1 MTRKYHCHERHGAIV
16 TLNDMTEPLLY
27 CDLIGDLPALAAQ
40 RWGKRHAFT
49 FEDMS
54 WSYQDA
60 EHEVEQLARTL
71 QALGVKKGDRV
82 ALWLT
87 NSAMLECLLF
97 AVIRIGAVAV
107 PLNTRYRTQ
116 DLAYTLK
123 NSGSVLLISAGKS
136 GPVNFDAILLEAL
149 GQMSVDAQGL
159 LSSDAVPS
167 LRQIVMMGDSA
178 IPGAMS
184 WEHFIGLAVLG
195 SLSLLDQSKTSN
207 RSNTSST
214 SNQRS
219 HEDSRGQQFAA
230 VKPKPTDTALIVY
243 TSGTTGNPKGV
254 LLSHNGMRLCFDRAE
269 AMQLQASDIQLTYL
283 PLFHVYAISYS
294 MIMSFMCG
302 GAQVIMNGFQV
313 DQALELI
320 AKHRVTVVHGFDAHF
335 NDFMLAL
342 AKKPSDISSLRFGT
356 LTVGADSTIE
366 LAQAAQSKVCPTLSG
381 YGVTELWGGVTL
393 TPQDANLEQRC
404 AASGYPLPGVELR
417 VINPDTQQPVATGE
431 VGEIQVRSYSRMI
444 GYHSQ
449 PEATEQV
456 FDSQGWYKSGDAG
469 ILRADGHVRF
479 VVRLKDMLK
488 VGGENVSPAEI
499 EGLIATLPGVEYVA
513 VVGRPDARLSEV
525 PVAFI
530 VSAATGPK
538 QSQQVIAHCKGKI
551 ASFKIPVECCFVE
564 ALPMTPT
571 GKIQKEVLRTRLR
584 AMLSNQNE
592 G

>member
-1 MTRKYHCHERHGAIV
+1 MT
-16 TLNDMTEPLLY
+16 TPLVY

-40 RWGKRHAFT
+40 RWGASHAFA
-49 FEDMS
+49 FEDKS
-54 WSYQDA
+54 WSYL
-60 EHEVEQLARTL
+60 EVEQEVAELAHAL

-97 AVIRIGAVAV
+97 AVIKIGAVAV

-116 DLAYTLK
+116 DLAFTLK

-149 GQMSVDAQGL
+149 GQISVDAQDL

-167 LRQIVMMGDSA
+167 LKRIVMMGDSE
-178 IPGAMS
+178 IPGALR
-184 WEHFIGLAVLG
+184 WESFRELG
-195 SLSLLDQSKTSN
+195 EAYQDDSAARKDQREQSRQESQIQRT
-207 RSNTSST
+207 RSAMAS
-214 SNQRS
+214 
-219 HEDSRGQQFAA
+219 
-230 VKPKPTDTALIVY
+230 KPTDTALIVY

-254 LLSHNGMRLCFDRAE
+254 LLCHNGMRLCFDRAE

-302 GAQVIMNGFQV
+302 GAQVIMSGFQV

-320 AKHRVTVVHGFDAHF
+320 VKHRVTVVHGFDAHF

-393 TPQDANLEQRC
+393 T
-404 AASGYPLPGVELR
+404 
-417 VINPDTQQPVATGE
+417 
-431 VGEIQVRSYSRMI
+431 
-444 GYHSQ
+444 
-449 PEATEQV
+449 
-456 FDSQGWYKSGDAG
+456 
-469 ILRADGHVRF
+469 
-479 VVRLKDMLK
+479 
-488 VGGENVSPAEI
+488 
-499 EGLIATLPGVEYVA
+499 
-513 VVGRPDARLSEV
+513 
-525 PVAFI
+525 
-530 VSAATGPK
+530 
-538 QSQQVIAHCKGKI
+538 
-551 ASFKIPVECCFVE
+551 
-564 ALPMTPT
+564 
-571 GKIQKEVLRTRLR
+571 
-584 AMLSNQNE
+584 
-592 G
+592 

>member
-1 MTRKYHCHERHGAIV
+1 MTAQLV
-16 TLNDMTEPLLY
+16 Y

-40 RWGKRHAFT
+40 RWGARHALT
-49 FEDMS
+49 FEDKS
-54 WSYQDA
+54 WSYQDV
-60 EHEVEQLARTL
+60 ETEVEQLAHAL

-116 DLAYTLK
+116 DLAFTLK

-149 GQMSVDAQGL
+149 GQVAVDAQGQVR
-159 LSSDAVPS
+159 SEAVPS
-167 LRQIVMMGDSA
+167 LKRVVMMGDSA
-178 IPGAMS
+178 IQGALG
-184 WEHFIGLAVLG
+184 WESFRDLG
-195 SLSLLDQSKTSN
+195 DLPRNDSQARNDQ
-207 RSNTSST
+207 RY
-214 SNQRS
+214 QS
-219 HEDSRGQQFAA
+219 HQESHILNSCSAMA
-230 VKPKPTDTALIVY
+230 PKPTDTALIVY

-269 AMQLQASDIQLTYL
+269 AMQLQASDVQLTYL

-302 GAQVIMNGFQV
+302 GAQVIMSGFQV
-313 DQALELI
+313 DQALDLI

-393 TPQDANLEQRC
+393 TPQDATLEQRC

-417 VINPDTQQPVATGE
+417 VINPDTQQSVATGE

-444 GYHSQ
+444 GYHNQ

-456 FDSQGWYKSGDAG
+456 FDKDGWYKSGDAG

-538 QSQQVIAHCKGKI
+538 QSQQVIAQCKGKI
-551 ASFKIPVECCFVE
+551 ASFKIPVECYFVE

-584 AMLSNQNE
+584 AMLSNQKE

>member
-1 MTRKYHCHERHGAIV
+1 MT
-16 TLNDMTEPLLY
+16 TPLVY
-27 CDLIGDLPALAAQ
+27 CDLIGDLPALAAR
-40 RWGKRHAFT
+40 RWGARHAFT
-49 FEDMS
+49 FEDKS
-54 WSYQDA
+54 WSYQDV
-60 EHEVEQLARTL
+60 ETEVEQLAHAL

-116 DLAYTLK
+116 DLAFTLK

-149 GQMSVDAQGL
+149 GQVAVDAQGQVR
-159 LSSDAVPS
+159 SEAVPS
-167 LRQIVMMGDSA
+167 LKRVVMMGDSA
-178 IPGAMS
+178 IQGAIG
-184 WEHFIGLAVLG
+184 WEHF
-195 SLSLLDQSKTSN
+195 
-207 RSNTSST
+207 R
-214 SNQRS
+214 
-219 HEDSRGQQFAA
+219 ERGAHPEFIPSDAA
-230 VKPKPTDTALIVY
+230 PQPTDTALIVY

-294 MIMSFMCG
+294 MIMSFICG
-302 GAQVIMNGFQV
+302 GAQVIMSGFQV
-313 DQALELI
+313 DQALDLI

-342 AKKPSDISSLRFGT
+342 VKRPSDISSLRFGT

-366 LAQAAQSKVCPTLSG
+366 LAQAAQTKVCPTLSG

-393 TPQDANLEQRC
+393 TPQNANLEQRC

-417 VINPDTQQPVATGE
+417 VINPDTQQPVAMGE

-444 GYHSQ
+444 GYHNQ

-456 FDSQGWYKSGDAG
+456 FDSEGWYKSGDAG

-513 VVGRPDARLSEV
+513 VVGKQDARLSEV

-530 VSAATGPK
+530 VSATSGPK
-538 QSQQVIAHCKGKI
+538 QAQQVIAHCKGKI
-551 ASFKIPVECCFVE
+551 ASFKIPVECYFVE

-584 AMLSNQNE
+584 AMLSNQKE

>member
-1 MTRKYHCHERHGAIV
+1 MTAQLV
-16 TLNDMTEPLLY
+16 Y

-40 RWGKRHAFT
+40 RWGARHALT
-49 FEDMS
+49 FEDKS
-54 WSYQDA
+54 WSYQDV
-60 EHEVEQLARTL
+60 ETEVEQLAHAL

-116 DLAYTLK
+116 DLAFTLK

-149 GQMSVDAQGL
+149 GQVAVDAQGQVR
-159 LSSDAVPS
+159 SEAVPS
-167 LRQIVMMGDSA
+167 LKRVVMMGDSA
-178 IPGAMS
+178 IPGALG
-184 WEHFIGLAVLG
+184 WESFRDLG
-195 SLSLLDQSKTSN
+195 DLPRNDSQARNDQ
-207 RSNTSST
+207 RY
-214 SNQRS
+214 QS
-219 HEDSRGQQFAA
+219 HQESHILNSCSAMA
-230 VKPKPTDTALIVY
+230 PKPTDTALIVY

-269 AMQLQASDIQLTYL
+269 AMQLQASDVQLTYL

-302 GAQVIMNGFQV
+302 GAQVIMSGFQV
-313 DQALELI
+313 DQALDLI

-366 LAQAAQSKVCPTLSG
+366 LAQAAQTKVCPTLSG

-417 VINPDTQQPVATGE
+417 VINPDTQQSVATGE

-444 GYHSQ
+444 GYHNQ

-456 FDSQGWYKSGDAG
+456 FNKDGWYKSGDAG

-551 ASFKIPVECCFVE
+551 ASFKIPVECYFVE

-584 AMLSNQNE
+584 AMLSNQKE

>member
-1 MTRKYHCHERHGAIV
+1 MTAQLV
-16 TLNDMTEPLLY
+16 Y

-40 RWGKRHAFT
+40 RWGARHALT
-49 FEDMS
+49 FEDKS
-54 WSYQDA
+54 WSYQDV
-60 EHEVEQLARTL
+60 ETEVEQLAHAL

-116 DLAYTLK
+116 DLAFTLK

-149 GQMSVDAQGL
+149 GQVAVDPQGQVR
-159 LSSDAVPS
+159 SEAVPS
-167 LRQIVMMGDSA
+167 LKRVVMMCDSA
-178 IPGAMS
+178 VPGALG
-184 WEHFIGLAVLG
+184 WESFRDLG
-195 SLSLLDQSKTSN
+195 DRPRHDSQAWNDQ
-207 RSNTSST
+207 RHP
-214 SNQRS
+214 S
-219 HEDSRGQQFAA
+219 HQESHILNSHAA
-230 VKPKPTDTALIVY
+230 MAPEQTDTALIVY

-302 GAQVIMNGFQV
+302 GAQVIMSGFQV

-366 LAQAAQSKVCPTLSG
+366 LAQAAQGKVCPTLSG

-444 GYHSQ
+444 GYHNQ

-456 FDSQGWYKSGDAG
+456 FDKDGWYKSGDAG

-551 ASFKIPVECCFVE
+551 ASFKIPVECYFVE

-584 AMLSNQNE
+584 AMLSNQKE

>member
-1 MTRKYHCHERHGAIV
+1 V
-16 TLNDMTEPLLY
+16 Y

-40 RWGKRHAFT
+40 RWGARHAFT
-49 FEDMS
+49 FEDKS
-54 WSYQDA
+54 WSYQDV
-60 EHEVEQLARTL
+60 ETEVEQLAHAL

-116 DLAYTLK
+116 DLAFTLK

-149 GQMSVDAQGL
+149 GQVAVDAQGQVR
-159 LSSDAVPS
+159 SEAVPS
-167 LRQIVMMGDSA
+167 LKRVVMMGDSA
-178 IPGAMS
+178 IPGALG
-184 WEHFIGLAVLG
+184 WESFRDLG
-195 SLSLLDQSKTSN
+195 DRPRHDSQAWNDQ
-207 RSNTSST
+207 RHP
-214 SNQRS
+214 S
-219 HEDSRGQQFAA
+219 HQESHILNSHAA
-230 VKPKPTDTALIVY
+230 MAPEPTDTALIVY

-302 GAQVIMNGFQV
+302 GAQVIMSGFQV
-313 DQALELI
+313 DQALDLI

-444 GYHSQ
+444 GYHNQ

-456 FDSQGWYKSGDAG
+456 FNKDGWYKSGDAG

-551 ASFKIPVECCFVE
+551 ASFKIPVECYFVE

-584 AMLSNQNE
+584 AMLSNQKE

>member
-1 MTRKYHCHERHGAIV
+1 MTTQLV
-16 TLNDMTEPLLY
+16 Y

-40 RWGKRHAFT
+40 RWGARHALT
-49 FEDMS
+49 FEDKS
-54 WSYQDA
+54 WSYQDV
-60 EHEVEQLARTL
+60 ETEVEQLAHAL

-116 DLAYTLK
+116 DLAFTLK
-123 NSGSVLLISAGKS
+123 NSGSVVLISAGKS

-149 GQMSVDAQGL
+149 GQVAVDAQGQVR
-159 LSSDAVPS
+159 SEAVPS
-167 LRQIVMMGDSA
+167 LKRVVMMGDSA
-178 IPGAMS
+178 IPGALG
-184 WEHFIGLAVLG
+184 WESFRDLG
-195 SLSLLDQSKTSN
+195 DLPRNDSQAWNDQ
-207 RSNTSST
+207 RH
-214 SNQRS
+214 QS
-219 HEDSRGQQFAA
+219 HQESHILNSHAA
-230 VKPKPTDTALIVY
+230 MAPEPTDTALIVY

-254 LLSHNGMRLCFDRAE
+254 LLSHNGMRLCFDRAV

-302 GAQVIMNGFQV
+302 GAQVIMSGFQV

-366 LAQAAQSKVCPTLSG
+366 LAKAAQTKVCPTLSG

-417 VINPDTQQPVATGE
+417 VINPDTQQSVATGE

-444 GYHSQ
+444 GYHNQ

-456 FDSQGWYKSGDAG
+456 FDKDGWYKSGDAG

-538 QSQQVIAHCKGKI
+538 QAQQVFAHCKGKI
-551 ASFKIPVECCFVE
+551 ASFKIPVECYFVE

-584 AMLSNQNE
+584 AMLSNHKE

>member
-1 MTRKYHCHERHGAIV
+1 MT
-16 TLNDMTEPLLY
+16 TPLAY
-27 CDLIGDLPALAAQ
+27 CALIGDLPALAAQ
-40 RWGKRHAFT
+40 RWGERHAFT
-49 FEDMS
+49 FENKR
-54 WSYQDA
+54 WTYQ
-60 EHEVEQLARTL
+60 EVEQEVDQLAHAL
-71 QALGVKKGDRV
+71 QVLGVEQGDRV

-87 NSAMLECLLF
+87 NSASLECLLF
-97 AVIRIGAVAV
+97 AVIKIGAIAV

-123 NSGSVLLISAGKS
+123 NSGSVLLISAGQS
-136 GPVNFDAILLEAL
+136 GPINFDAILLEAL
-149 GQMSVDAQGL
+149 GQLSVNAQGL
-159 LSSDAVPS
+159 ISSEAVPS
-167 LRQIVMMGDSA
+167 LKRVVMMGDSA
-178 IPGAMS
+178 IPGAMG
-184 WEHFIGLAVLG
+184 WESFRDQK
-195 SLSLLDQSKTSN
+195 DQSRQEFRT
-207 RSNTSST
+207 
-214 SNQRS
+214 QRAFS
-219 HEDSRGQQFAA
+219 EISPQPG
-230 VKPKPTDTALIVY
+230 DTALIVY

-302 GAQVIMNGFQV
+302 GAQVIMSGFQV

-342 AKKPSDISSLRFGT
+342 AKTPSDISSLRFGT

-366 LAQAAQSKVCPTLSG
+366 LARAAQSRVCPTLSG

-417 VINPDTQQPVATGE
+417 VINPETQQPVVADE

-444 GYHSQ
+444 GYHNQ

-456 FDSQGWYKSGDAG
+456 FDKEGWYKSGDAG
-469 ILRADGHVRF
+469 VLRADGHVRF

-499 EGLIATLPGVEYVA
+499 EGLIAILPGVEYVA
-513 VVGRPDARLSEV
+513 VVGKQDARLSEV

-530 VSAATGPK
+530 VSAASGPK
-538 QSQQVIAHCKGKI
+538 QAQQVINHCKGKI
-551 ASFKIPVECCFVE
+551 ASFKIPVECYFVE

-571 GKIQKEVLRTRLR
+571 GKIQKELLRARLR
-584 AMLSNQNE
+584 AMLTNPNK

>member
-1 MTRKYHCHERHGAIV
+1 MT
-16 TLNDMTEPLLY
+16 TPLVY

-40 RWGKRHAFT
+40 RWGARHAFT
-49 FEDMS
+49 FEDKS
-54 WSYQDA
+54 WSYQ
-60 EHEVEQLARTL
+60 EVEQEVDQLARAL
-71 QALGVKKGDRV
+71 QVLGVKPGDRV

-87 NSAMLECLLF
+87 NSASLECLLF
-97 AVIRIGAVAV
+97 AVIKIGAVAV

-149 GQMSVDAQGL
+149 GQISIDAQGL
-159 LSSDAVPS
+159 LRSEAVPS
-167 LRQIVMMGDSA
+167 LKRVVMMGDSE
-178 IPGAMS
+178 IPGALQ
-184 WEHFIGLAVLG
+184 WESFRDLG
-195 SLSLLDQSKTSN
+195 EQHDNDVQAQRDQSRQEPRAKQV
-207 RSNTSST
+207 RP
-214 SNQRS
+214 
-219 HEDSRGQQFAA
+219 AIA
-230 VKPKPTDTALIVY
+230 PKPTDTALIVY

-269 AMQLQASDIQLTYL
+269 AMQLLASDIQLTYL

-302 GAQVIMNGFQV
+302 GAQVIMSGFQV

-404 AASGYPLPGVELR
+404 AASGSPLPGVELR

-444 GYHSQ
+444 GYHNQ

-456 FDSQGWYKSGDAG
+456 FDKDGWYKSGDAG

-513 VVGRPDARLSEV
+513 VVGQPDARLSEV

-530 VSAATGPK
+530 VSAASGPK
-538 QSQQVIAHCKGKI
+538 QAQQVIAHCKGKI
-551 ASFKIPVECCFVE
+551 ASFKIPVECYFVD

-571 GKIQKEVLRTRLR
+571 GKIQKELLRTRLR

>member
-1 MTRKYHCHERHGAIV
+1 MTTQLV
-16 TLNDMTEPLLY
+16 Y

-40 RWGKRHAFT
+40 RWGARHALT
-49 FEDMS
+49 FEDKS
-54 WSYQDA
+54 WSYQDV
-60 EHEVEQLARTL
+60 ETEVEQLAHAL

-82 ALWLT
+82 AIWLT

-116 DLAYTLK
+116 DLAFTLK

-149 GQMSVDAQGL
+149 GQVAVDAQGQVC
-159 LSSDAVPS
+159 SEAVPS
-167 LRQIVMMGDSA
+167 LKRVVMMGDSA
-178 IPGAMS
+178 IPGALG
-184 WEHFIGLAVLG
+184 WESFRDLGDLSRDGSQAQIDQRHQSHQESHILNSLAAIAP
-195 SLSLLDQSKTSN
+195 
-207 RSNTSST
+207 
-214 SNQRS
+214 
-219 HEDSRGQQFAA
+219 E
-230 VKPKPTDTALIVY
+230 PTDTALIVY

-302 GAQVIMNGFQV
+302 GAQIIMSGFQV

-393 TPQDANLEQRC
+393 TPQDATLEQRC

-417 VINPDTQQPVATGE
+417 VINPNTQQAAATGE

-444 GYHSQ
+444 GYHNQ

-456 FDSQGWYKSGDAG
+456 FDSEGWYKSGDAG

-513 VVGRPDARLSEV
+513 VVGQPDARLSEV

-538 QSQQVIAHCKGKI
+538 QAQQVIAHCKGKI
-551 ASFKIPVECCFVE
+551 ASFKIPVECYFVD

-584 AMLSNQNE
+584 AMLSNQKE

>member
-1 MTRKYHCHERHGAIV
+1 MTA
-16 TLNDMTEPLLY
+16 PLID

-40 RWGKRHAFT
+40 RWGERHAFT
-49 FEDMS
+49 FEGKR
-54 WSYQDA
+54 WSYLGVGQ
-60 EHEVEQLARTL
+60 EVDQLARAL
-71 QALGVKKGDRV
+71 QVLGVKPGDRV

-87 NSAMLECLLF
+87 NSASLECLLF
-97 AVIRIGAVAV
+97 AVIKIGAVAV

-123 NSGSVLLISAGKS
+123 NSGSVLLIAAGQS

-149 GQMSVDAQGL
+149 DQISVDAQGL
-159 LSSDAVPS
+159 LRSEAVPS
-167 LRQIVMMGDSA
+167 LKRVVMMGDSA
-178 IPGAMS
+178 IAGAIR
-184 WEHFIGLAVLG
+184 WESFRDLG
-195 SLSLLDQSKTSN
+195 EQHDNDAQAQRDQREQSPQESQAKQV
-207 RSNTSST
+207 RS
-214 SNQRS
+214 
-219 HEDSRGQQFAA
+219 AIA
-230 VKPKPTDTALIVY
+230 PKPTDAALIVY
-243 TSGTTGNPKGV
+243 TSGTTGSPKGV

-269 AMQLQASDIQLTYL
+269 AMQLQATDIQLTYL

-302 GAQVIMNGFQV
+302 GAQVIMSGFQV

-320 AKHRVTVVHGFDAHF
+320 AKNRVTVVHGFDAHF

-404 AASGYPLPGVELR
+404 AASGYPLSGVELR

-444 GYHSQ
+444 GYHNQ

-456 FDSQGWYKSGDAG
+456 FDSEGWYKSGDAG

-513 VVGRPDARLSEV
+513 VVGTPDARLSEV

-530 VSAATGPK
+530 VSAASGPK
-538 QSQQVIAHCKGKI
+538 QAQQVIAHCKGKI
-551 ASFKIPVECCFVE
+551 ASFKIPVECYFVD

-571 GKIQKEVLRTRLR
+571 GKIQKELLRTRLR

>member
-1 MTRKYHCHERHGAIV
+1 MTAQLV
-16 TLNDMTEPLLY
+16 Y

-40 RWGKRHAFT
+40 RWGGRHAFT
-49 FEDMS
+49 FEDKS
-54 WSYQDA
+54 WSYL
-60 EHEVEQLARTL
+60 EVEQEVAQLARAL
-71 QALGVKKGDRV
+71 QVLGVKPGDRV

-87 NSAMLECLLF
+87 NSASLECLLF
-97 AVIRIGAVAV
+97 AVIKIGAVAV

-149 GQMSVDAQGL
+149 GQTSVDAQGW
-159 LSSDAVPS
+159 LSSEAVPS
-167 LRQIVMMGDSA
+167 LKRVVMMGDSE
-178 IPGAMS
+178 IPGALR
-184 WEHFIGLAVLG
+184 WESFRELG
-195 SLSLLDQSKTSN
+195 TQSQSN
-207 RSNTSST
+207 FRDTRYQST
-214 SNQRS
+214 
-219 HEDSRGQQFAA
+219 DA
-230 VKPKPTDTALIVY
+230 ALIVY

-302 GAQVIMNGFQV
+302 GAQVIMSGFQV

-356 LTVGADSTIE
+356 LTVGADSTIQ

-393 TPQDANLEQRC
+393 TPQAANLEQRC

-444 GYHSQ
+444 GYHNQ

-456 FDSQGWYKSGDAG
+456 FDSEGWYKSGDAG

-513 VVGRPDARLSEV
+513 VVGRPDVRLSEV

-530 VSAATGPK
+530 VSATTGPK
-538 QSQQVIAHCKGKI
+538 QAQQVIAHCKGKI
-551 ASFKIPVECCFVE
+551 ASFKIPVECYFVE

-584 AMLSNQNE
+584 AMLSNQKE

>member
-1 MTRKYHCHERHGAIV
+1 MATQLV
-16 TLNDMTEPLLY
+16 Y

-40 RWGKRHAFT
+40 RWGASHAFT
-49 FEDMS
+49 FEDKS
-54 WSYQDA
+54 WSYQDV
-60 EHEVEQLARTL
+60 ETEVERLAHALR
-71 QALGVKKGDRV
+71 ALGVKKGDRV

-116 DLAYTLK
+116 DLAFTLK
-123 NSGSVLLISAGKS
+123 NSGGVLLISAGKS

-149 GQMSVDAQGL
+149 GEVAVDAQGQMR
-159 LSSDAVPS
+159 SEAVPS
-167 LRQIVMMGDSA
+167 LKRVVMMGDSV
-178 IPGAMS
+178 IPGALG
-184 WEHFIGLAVLG
+184 WESFRDLG
-195 SLSLLDQSKTSN
+195 ELPRDDSQGWNDQ
-207 RSNTSST
+207 RY
-214 SNQRS
+214 QRHQES
-219 HEDSRGQQFAA
+219 HILNSHAA
-230 VKPKPTDTALIVY
+230 MTPQPTDTALIVY

-302 GAQVIMNGFQV
+302 GAQVIMSGFQV

-320 AKHRVTVVHGFDAHF
+320 AKHRITVVHGFDAHF

-366 LAQAAQSKVCPTLSG
+366 LAQAAQSKVCQTLSG

-404 AASGYPLPGVELR
+404 AASGFPLPGVELR

-444 GYHSQ
+444 GYHNQ

-456 FDSQGWYKSGDAG
+456 FDKDGWYKSGDAG

-513 VVGRPDARLSEV
+513 VVGKPDARLSEV

-530 VSAATGPK
+530 VSAASGPK
-538 QSQQVIAHCKGKI
+538 QEQQVIAHCKGKI
-551 ASFKIPVECCFVE
+551 ASFKIPVECYFVE

>member
-1 MTRKYHCHERHGAIV
+1 MT
-16 TLNDMTEPLLY
+16 TPLIY

-40 RWGKRHAFT
+40 RWGERHAFT
-49 FEDMS
+49 FEDKS
-54 WSYQDA
+54 WSYQDV
-60 EHEVEQLARTL
+60 ETEVERLAHALR
-71 QALGVKKGDRV
+71 ALGVKKGDRV

-116 DLAYTLK
+116 DLAFTLK

-149 GQMSVDAQGL
+149 DEVAVDAQGQMH
-159 LSSDAVPS
+159 SEAVPS
-167 LRQIVMMGDSA
+167 LKRVVIMGDSA
-178 IPGAMS
+178 IPGALG
-184 WEHFIGLAVLG
+184 WESFRDLG
-195 SLSLLDQSKTSN
+195 ELPRDDSQAWNDQSY
-207 RSNTSST
+207 
-214 SNQRS
+214 QRHQES
-219 HEDSRGQQFAA
+219 HILNSHAA
-230 VKPKPTDTALIVY
+230 MTPQPTDTALIVY

-302 GAQVIMNGFQV
+302 GAQVIMSGFQV

-342 AKKPSDISSLRFGT
+342 AKQPSDISSLRFGT

-444 GYHSQ
+444 GYHNQ

-456 FDSQGWYKSGDAG
+456 FDQDGWYKSGDAG

-499 EGLIATLPGVEYVA
+499 EGLIATLSGVEYVA
-513 VVGRPDARLSEV
+513 VVGKSDARLSEV

-530 VSAATGPK
+530 VSAASGPK
-538 QSQQVIAHCKGKI
+538 QAQQVIAHCKGKI
-551 ASFKIPVECCFVE
+551 ASFKIPVECYFVD

-571 GKIQKEVLRTRLR
+571 GKIQKEVLRMRLR

>member
-1 MTRKYHCHERHGAIV
+1 MTAQLV
-16 TLNDMTEPLLY
+16 Y

-40 RWGKRHAFT
+40 RWGARHAFT
-49 FEDMS
+49 FEDKS
-54 WSYQDA
+54 WSYQDV
-60 EHEVEQLARTL
+60 ETEVEQLAHAL

-116 DLAYTLK
+116 DLAFTLK

-149 GQMSVDAQGL
+149 GQVAVDAHGQVR
-159 LSSDAVPS
+159 SEAVPS
-167 LRQIVMMGDSA
+167 LKRVVMMGDSA
-178 IPGAMS
+178 IQGAIG
-184 WEHFIGLAVLG
+184 WEHFRA
-195 SLSLLDQSKTSN
+195 
-207 RSNTSST
+207 
-214 SNQRS
+214 
-219 HEDSRGQQFAA
+219 RGAHPEFIPSDAA
-230 VKPKPTDTALIVY
+230 PQPTDTALIVY

-302 GAQVIMNGFQV
+302 GAQVIMSGFQV
-313 DQALELI
+313 DQALDLI

-417 VINPDTQQPVATGE
+417 VINPDTQQPVAAGE

-456 FDSQGWYKSGDAG
+456 FDKDGWYRSGDAG

-513 VVGRPDARLSEV
+513 VVGKPDARLSEV

-538 QSQQVIAHCKGKI
+538 QAQQVIAHCKGKI
-551 ASFKIPVECCFVE
+551 ASFKIPVECYFVE

>member
-1 MTRKYHCHERHGAIV
+1 MTAQLV
-16 TLNDMTEPLLY
+16 Y

-40 RWGKRHAFT
+40 RWGARHAFT
-49 FEDMS
+49 FEDKS
-54 WSYQDA
+54 WSYQDV
-60 EHEVEQLARTL
+60 ETEVEQLAHAL

-116 DLAYTLK
+116 DLAFTLK

-149 GQMSVDAQGL
+149 GQVAVDAQGQVR
-159 LSSDAVPS
+159 SEAVPS
-167 LRQIVMMGDSA
+167 LKRVVIMGDSA
-178 IPGAMS
+178 IPGALG
-184 WEHFIGLAVLG
+184 WESFRDLG
-195 SLSLLDQSKTSN
+195 DRPRHDSQAWNDQ
-207 RSNTSST
+207 RHP
-214 SNQRS
+214 S
-219 HEDSRGQQFAA
+219 HQESHILNSHAA
-230 VKPKPTDTALIVY
+230 MAPEPTDTALIVY

-302 GAQVIMNGFQV
+302 GAQVIMSGFQV
-313 DQALELI
+313 DQALDLI

-444 GYHSQ
+444 GYHNQ

-456 FDSQGWYKSGDAG
+456 FNKDGWYKSGDAG

-551 ASFKIPVECCFVE
+551 ASFKIPVECYFVE

-584 AMLSNQNE
+584 AMLSNQKE

>member
-1 MTRKYHCHERHGAIV
+1 LNNMTAQLV
-16 TLNDMTEPLLY
+16 Y

-40 RWGKRHAFT
+40 RWGARHAFT
-49 FEDMS
+49 FEDKS
-54 WSYQDA
+54 WSYQDV
-60 EHEVEQLARTL
+60 ETEVEQLAHAL

-116 DLAYTLK
+116 DLAFTLK

-149 GQMSVDAQGL
+149 GQVAVDAQGQVR
-159 LSSDAVPS
+159 SEAVPS
-167 LRQIVMMGDSA
+167 LKRVVMMGDSA
-178 IPGAMS
+178 IPGALG
-184 WEHFIGLAVLG
+184 WESFRDLG
-195 SLSLLDQSKTSN
+195 DRPRHDSQAWNDQ
-207 RSNTSST
+207 RHP
-214 SNQRS
+214 S
-219 HEDSRGQQFAA
+219 HQESHILNSHAA
-230 VKPKPTDTALIVY
+230 MAPEPTDTALIVY

-302 GAQVIMNGFQV
+302 GAQVIMSGFQV
-313 DQALELI
+313 DQALDLI

-444 GYHSQ
+444 GYHNQ

-456 FDSQGWYKSGDAG
+456 FDKDGWYKSGDAG

-551 ASFKIPVECCFVE
+551 ASFKIPVECYFVE

-584 AMLSNQNE
+584 AMLSNQKE

>member
-1 MTRKYHCHERHGAIV
+1 MKT
-16 TLNDMTEPLLY
+16 PLVY

-40 RWGKRHAFT
+40 RWGTRHAFT
-49 FEDMS
+49 FEDKS
-54 WSYQDA
+54 WSYQ
-60 EHEVEQLARTL
+60 EVEQEVSQLARAL
-71 QALGVKKGDRV
+71 QRLGVTPGDRV

-87 NSAMLECLLF
+87 NSAALECLLF
-97 AVIRIGAVAV
+97 AVIKIGAVAV

-149 GQMSVDAQGL
+149 GQMSTDAQGL

-167 LRQIVMMGDSA
+167 LKRVVMMGDSA
-178 IPGAMS
+178 IPGALR
-184 WEHFIGLAVLG
+184 WESFRELGGQSLANFRESREQG
-195 SLSLLDQSKTSN
+195 DRNDQN
-207 RSNTSST
+207 G
-214 SNQRS
+214 QR
-219 HEDSRGQQFAA
+219 DSRGVIDQHNQNDSSTQQMHSAMA
-230 VKPKPTDTALIVY
+230 PKPTDTALIVY

-302 GAQVIMNGFQV
+302 GAQVIMSGFQV
-313 DQALELI
+313 DLALELI

-342 AKKPSDISSLRFGT
+342 AKKPADISSLRFGT

-366 LAQAAQSKVCPTLSG
+366 LAQAAQTKVCPTLSG

-417 VINPDTQQPVATGE
+417 VINPDTQQSVATGE

-444 GYHSQ
+444 GYHNQ

-456 FDSQGWYKSGDAG
+456 FDSEGWYKSGDAG

-513 VVGRPDARLSEV
+513 VVGQPDARLSEV

-538 QSQQVIAHCKGKI
+538 QAQQVIAHCKGKI
-551 ASFKIPVECCFVE
+551 ASFKIPVECYFVE

-584 AMLSNQNE
+584 AMLSNQKE

>member
-1 MTRKYHCHERHGAIV
+1 MTAQLV
-16 TLNDMTEPLLY
+16 Y

-40 RWGKRHAFT
+40 RWGARHAFT
-49 FEDMS
+49 FEDKS
-54 WSYQDA
+54 WSYQDV
-60 EHEVEQLARTL
+60 ETEVEQLAHAL

-116 DLAYTLK
+116 DLAFTLK

-149 GQMSVDAQGL
+149 GQVAVDAQGQVR
-159 LSSDAVPS
+159 SEAVPS
-167 LRQIVMMGDSA
+167 LKRVVMMGDSA
-178 IPGAMS
+178 IPGALG
-184 WEHFIGLAVLG
+184 WESFRDLG
-195 SLSLLDQSKTSN
+195 DRPRHDSQAWNDQ
-207 RSNTSST
+207 RHP
-214 SNQRS
+214 S
-219 HEDSRGQQFAA
+219 HQESHILNSHAA
-230 VKPKPTDTALIVY
+230 MAPEPTDTALIVY

-302 GAQVIMNGFQV
+302 GAQVIMSGFQV
-313 DQALELI
+313 DQALDLI

-444 GYHSQ
+444 GYHNQ

-456 FDSQGWYKSGDAG
+456 FNKDGWYKSGDAG

-551 ASFKIPVECCFVE
+551 ASFKIPVECYFVE

-584 AMLSNQNE
+584 AMLSNQKE

>member
-1 MTRKYHCHERHGAIV
+1 MKT
-16 TLNDMTEPLLY
+16 PLVY

-40 RWGKRHAFT
+40 RWGTRLAFT
-49 FEDMS
+49 FEDKS
-54 WSYQDA
+54 WSYQ
-60 EHEVEQLARTL
+60 EVEQEVSQLARAL
-71 QALGVKKGDRV
+71 QRLGVKPGDRV

-87 NSAMLECLLF
+87 NSAALECLLF
-97 AVIRIGAVAV
+97 AVIKIGAVAV

-149 GQMSVDAQGL
+149 GQMSTDAQGL

-167 LRQIVMMGDSA
+167 LKRVVMMGDSA
-178 IPGAMS
+178 ISGALR
-184 WEHFIGLAVLG
+184 WESFRELGGQSLANFRESREQG
-195 SLSLLDQSKTSN
+195 DRNDQN
-207 RSNTSST
+207 G
-214 SNQRS
+214 QR
-219 HEDSRGQQFAA
+219 DSRGVIDQHNQNDSSTQQMHSAMA
-230 VKPKPTDTALIVY
+230 PKPTDTALIVY

-302 GAQVIMNGFQV
+302 GAQVIMSGFQV
-313 DQALELI
+313 DLALELI

-342 AKKPSDISSLRFGT
+342 AKKPADISSLRFGT

-366 LAQAAQSKVCPTLSG
+366 LAQAAQTKVCPTLSG

-417 VINPDTQQPVATGE
+417 VINPDTQQSVATGE

-444 GYHSQ
+444 GYHNQ

-456 FDSQGWYKSGDAG
+456 FDSEGWYKSGDAG

-513 VVGRPDARLSEV
+513 VVGQPDARLSEV

-538 QSQQVIAHCKGKI
+538 QAQQVIAHCKGKI
-551 ASFKIPVECCFVE
+551 ASFKIPVECYFVE

-584 AMLSNQNE
+584 AMLSNQNK

>member
-1 MTRKYHCHERHGAIV
+1 MNT
-16 TLNDMTEPLLY
+16 PLVC
-27 CDLIGDLPALAAQ
+27 CDLIGDLPALAAK
-40 RWGKRHAFT
+40 RWGERHAFT
-49 FEDMS
+49 FEDKS
-54 WSYQDA
+54 WNYQQV
-60 EHEVEQLARTL
+60 EQEVTQLARAL
-71 QALGVKKGDRV
+71 QVLGVKKGDRV

-116 DLAYTLK
+116 DLAFTLK
-123 NSGSVLLISAGKS
+123 NSGSVLLISASQS

-149 GQMSVDAQGL
+149 GSVAVDAQGQVH
-159 LSSDAVPS
+159 SEAVPS
-167 LRQIVMMGDSA
+167 LKRVVMMGDSA
-178 IPGAMS
+178 IPGALS
-184 WEHFIGLAVLG
+184 WEHFNTNSA
-195 SLSLLDQSKTSN
+195 
-207 RSNTSST
+207 SNTSDD
-214 SNQRS
+214 QS
-219 HEDSRGQQFAA
+219 HEELRAQQLAA
-230 VKPKPTDTALIVY
+230 VQLQSTDAALIVY

-254 LLSHNGMRLCFDRAE
+254 LLSHNGIRLCFDRAH

-302 GAQVIMNGFQV
+302 GAQVIMSGFQV
-313 DQALELI
+313 DYALELI
-320 AKHRVTVVHGFDAHF
+320 VKHRVTVVHGFDAHF

-366 LAQAAQSKVCPTLSG
+366 LARAAQSKVCPTLSG

-417 VINPDTQQPVATGE
+417 VMNPETQQPVVAGE

-444 GYHSQ
+444 GYHNQ

-456 FDSQGWYKSGDAG
+456 FDSDGWYKSGDAG

-513 VVGRPDARLSEV
+513 VVGKPDARLSEV

-530 VSAATGPK
+530 VSAALGPK
-538 QSQQVIAHCKGKI
+538 QAQRVIAHCKGKI
-551 ASFKIPVECCFVE
+551 ASFKIPVECYFVD

-584 AMLSNQNE
+584 AMLENQNK

>member
-1 MTRKYHCHERHGAIV
+1 MTAQLV
-16 TLNDMTEPLLY
+16 Y

-40 RWGKRHAFT
+40 RWGARHALT
-49 FEDMS
+49 FEDKS
-54 WSYQDA
+54 LSYQDV
-60 EHEVEQLARTL
+60 ETEVEQLAHAL

-116 DLAYTLK
+116 DLAFTLK

-149 GQMSVDAQGL
+149 GQVAVDAQGQVR
-159 LSSDAVPS
+159 SEAVPS
-167 LRQIVMMGDSA
+167 LKRVVMMGDSA
-178 IPGAMS
+178 IPGALG
-184 WEHFIGLAVLG
+184 WESFRDLG
-195 SLSLLDQSKTSN
+195 DRPRHDSQARHDQ
-207 RSNTSST
+207 RH
-214 SNQRS
+214 QS
-219 HEDSRGQQFAA
+219 HQESHILKSHAA
-230 VKPKPTDTALIVY
+230 IAPEPTDTALIVY

-302 GAQVIMNGFQV
+302 GAQIIMSGFQV

-417 VINPDTQQPVATGE
+417 VINPDTQQSVATGE

-444 GYHSQ
+444 GYHNQ

-456 FDSQGWYKSGDAG
+456 FDKDGWYKSGDAG

-551 ASFKIPVECCFVE
+551 ASFKIPVECYFVE

-584 AMLSNQNE
+584 AMLSNQKE

>member
-1 MTRKYHCHERHGAIV
+1 MMTA
-16 TLNDMTEPLLY
+16 PLIY

-40 RWGKRHAFT
+40 RWGERHAFT
-49 FEDMS
+49 FEGNS
-54 WSYQDA
+54 WSYL
-60 EHEVEQLARTL
+60 EVAQEVAQLAHAL

-97 AVIRIGAVAV
+97 AVIKIGAVAV

-116 DLAYTLK
+116 DLAFTLK

-149 GQMSVDAQGL
+149 GQISADAQGL
-159 LSSDAVPS
+159 LTSDAVPS
-167 LRQIVMMGDSA
+167 LKRIVMMGDSE
-178 IPGAMS
+178 IPGALVWDS
-184 WEHFIGLAVLG
+184 FRNLGKQSQPSALDACGRNESNDQNERIGSIDSKDLTDQRHSNDATQHLRSAVTP
-195 SLSLLDQSKTSN
+195 Q
-207 RSNTSST
+207 
-214 SNQRS
+214 
-219 HEDSRGQQFAA
+219 
-230 VKPKPTDTALIVY
+230 PTDTALIVY
-243 TSGTTGNPKGV
+243 TSGTTGHPKGV
-254 LLSHNGMRLCFDRAE
+254 LLSHNGMRLCFDRAK

-302 GAQVIMNGFQV
+302 GAQVIMSGFQV

-366 LAQAAQSKVCPTLSG
+366 LAQAAQRKVCPTLSG

-444 GYHSQ
+444 GYHNQ

-456 FDSQGWYKSGDAG
+456 FDQEGWYKSGDAG

-499 EGLIATLPGVEYVA
+499 EGLIATLAGVEYVA
-513 VVGRPDARLSEV
+513 VVGKQDPRLSEV

-530 VSAATGPK
+530 VSAPSGPK
-538 QSQQVIAHCKGKI
+538 LAEQIISHCKGKI
-551 ASFKIPVECCFVE
+551 ASFKIPVECYFVE

-571 GKIQKEVLRTRLR
+571 GKIQKELLRARLR
-584 AMLSNQNE
+584 AMSTNQNK

>member
-1 MTRKYHCHERHGAIV
+1 MKT
-16 TLNDMTEPLLY
+16 PLVY

-40 RWGKRHAFT
+40 RWGTRHAFT
-49 FEDMS
+49 FEDKS
-54 WSYQDA
+54 WNYQDVDK
-60 EHEVEQLARTL
+60 EVAQLSRAL
-71 QALGVKKGDRV
+71 QALGVNKGDRV

-97 AVIRIGAVAV
+97 AVIKIGAVAV

-123 NSGSVLLISAGKS
+123 NSGSMLLISAGKS
-136 GPVNFDAILLEAL
+136 GPVNFDAILLDAL
-149 GQMSVDAQGL
+149 GQMSTDAQGW

-167 LRQIVMMGDSA
+167 LKRVVMMGDSA
-178 IPGAMS
+178 IPGALC
-184 WEHFIGLAVLG
+184 WESFRDLG
-195 SLSLLDQSKTSN
+195 DLSRDGSQARNDQRYQS
-207 RSNTSST
+207 R
-214 SNQRS
+214 QES
-219 HEDSRGQQFAA
+219 HILNSCSARAPE
-230 VKPKPTDTALIVY
+230 PTDTALIVY

-269 AMQLQASDIQLTYL
+269 AMQLQADDIQLTYL

-302 GAQVIMNGFQV
+302 GAQIIMSGFQV
-313 DQALELI
+313 DQALDLI

-417 VINPDTQQPVATGE
+417 VINPESQQPVAPGE

-444 GYHSQ
+444 GYHNQ
-449 PEATEQV
+449 PEATAQV
-456 FDSQGWYKSGDAG
+456 FDKDGWYKSGDAG
-469 ILRADGHVRF
+469 ILRADGHIRF

-499 EGLIATLPGVEYVA
+499 EGLIATLSGVEYVA
-513 VVGRPDARLSEV
+513 VVGKQDARLSEV

-530 VSAATGPK
+530 VSAESGPK
-538 QSQQVIAHCKGKI
+538 QAQQVIAHCKGKI
-551 ASFKIPVECCFVE
+551 ASFKIPVECYFVD

-571 GKIQKEVLRTRLR
+571 GKIQKELLRMRLR
-584 AMLSNQNE
+584 AMLSNPNE
-592 G
+592 

>member
-1 MTRKYHCHERHGAIV
+1 MTA
-16 TLNDMTEPLLY
+16 PLIY

-40 RWGKRHAFT
+40 RWGARHALT
-49 FEDMS
+49 FEDKS
-54 WSYQDA
+54 RSYL
-60 EHEVEQLARTL
+60 EVEQEVDQLARAL
-71 QALGVKKGDRV
+71 QVLGVKPGDRV

-87 NSAMLECLLF
+87 NSASLECLLF
-97 AVIRIGAVAV
+97 AVIKIGAVAV

-149 GQMSVDAQGL
+149 GQISIDAQGL
-159 LSSDAVPS
+159 LRSEAVPS
-167 LRQIVMMGDSA
+167 LKRVVMMGDSE
-178 IPGAMS
+178 IPGALQ
-184 WEHFIGLAVLG
+184 WESFRDLG
-195 SLSLLDQSKTSN
+195 EQHDNDAQAQREQSH
-207 RSNTSST
+207 
-214 SNQRS
+214 Q
-219 HEDSRGQQFAA
+219 ESRAKQVRPAIA
-230 VKPKPTDTALIVY
+230 PKPTDTALIVY

-269 AMQLQASDIQLTYL
+269 AMQLQADDIQLTYL

-302 GAQVIMNGFQV
+302 GAQVIMSGFQAEY
-313 DQALELI
+313 ALELI

-417 VINPDTQQPVATGE
+417 VINPETQQPVVSGE

-444 GYHSQ
+444 GYHNQ

-456 FDSQGWYKSGDAG
+456 FDKDGWYKSGDAG

-513 VVGRPDARLSEV
+513 VVGQPDARLSEV

-530 VSAATGPK
+530 VSATSGPK
-538 QSQQVIAHCKGKI
+538 QTQQVITHCKGKI
-551 ASFKIPVECCFVE
+551 ASFKIPVECYFVD

-571 GKIQKEVLRTRLR
+571 GKIQKELLRTRLR
-584 AMLSNQNE
+584 AMLTNPNK

>member
-1 MTRKYHCHERHGAIV
+1 MKT
-16 TLNDMTEPLLY
+16 PLVH

-40 RWGKRHAFT
+40 RWGTRHAFT
-49 FEDMS
+49 FEDKS
-54 WSYQDA
+54 WNYQDVDR
-60 EHEVEQLARTL
+60 EVAQLSRAL
-71 QALGVKKGDRV
+71 QALGVKKGDCV

-97 AVIRIGAVAV
+97 AVIKIGAVAV

-116 DLAYTLK
+116 DLAFTLK

-136 GPVNFDAILLEAL
+136 RPVNFDAILLEAL
-149 GQMSVDAQGL
+149 GHLSTDAQGL
-159 LSSDAVPS
+159 LNSDAVPS
-167 LRQIVMMGDSA
+167 LKRVVMMGDSE
-178 IPGAMS
+178 IPGALC
-184 WEHFIGLAVLG
+184 WEHFTKLG
-195 SLSLLDQSKTSN
+195 VSPN
-207 RSNTSST
+207 NTSST
-214 SNQRS
+214 SNQQS
-219 HEDSRGQQFAA
+219 HEDSGAQQFAA
-230 VKPKPTDTALIVY
+230 VTCQPTDTALIVY

-269 AMQLQASDIQLTYL
+269 AMQLQGSDIQLTYL

-302 GAQVIMNGFQV
+302 GAQIIMSGFQV
-313 DQALELI
+313 DHALELI

-393 TPQDANLEQRC
+393 TPQDATLEQRC

-417 VINPDTQQPVATGE
+417 VINPDTQRLAAIGE

-444 GYHSQ
+444 GYHNE

-456 FDSQGWYKSGDAG
+456 FDSDGWYKSGDAG
-469 ILRADGHVRF
+469 VLRADGHVRF

-499 EGLIATLPGVEYVA
+499 EGLIAILPGVEYVA
-513 VVGRPDARLSEV
+513 IVGKQDARLSEV

-530 VSAATGPK
+530 VSAASGPK
-538 QSQQVIAHCKGKI
+538 QAQQVIAHCKGKI
-551 ASFKIPVECCFVE
+551 ASFKIPVECYFVD

-571 GKIQKEVLRTRLR
+571 GKIQKEVLRARLR

>member
-1 MTRKYHCHERHGAIV
+1 MKT
-16 TLNDMTEPLLY
+16 PLVY

-40 RWGKRHAFT
+40 RWGTRHAFT
-49 FEDMS
+49 FEDKS
-54 WSYQDA
+54 WSYQ
-60 EHEVEQLARTL
+60 EVEQEVSQLARAL
-71 QALGVKKGDRV
+71 QRLGVKPGDRV

-87 NSAMLECLLF
+87 NSAALECLLF
-97 AVIRIGAVAV
+97 AVIKIGAVAV

-149 GQMSVDAQGL
+149 GKMSTDAQGL

-167 LRQIVMMGDSA
+167 LKRVVMMGDSE
-178 IPGAMS
+178 ISGALR
-184 WEHFIGLAVLG
+184 WESFRELGGQSLANFRESREQG
-195 SLSLLDQSKTSN
+195 DRNDQN
-207 RSNTSST
+207 G
-214 SNQRS
+214 QR
-219 HEDSRGQQFAA
+219 DSRGVMDQHNQNDSSTQQMHSAMA
-230 VKPKPTDTALIVY
+230 PKPTDTGLIVY

-269 AMQLQASDIQLTYL
+269 AMQLQASDVQLTYL

-302 GAQVIMNGFQV
+302 GAQVIMSGFQV
-313 DQALELI
+313 DLALELI

-417 VINPDTQQPVATGE
+417 VINPNTQQPAATGE

-444 GYHSQ
+444 GYHNQ

-456 FDSQGWYKSGDAG
+456 FDSEGWYKSGDAG

-513 VVGRPDARLSEV
+513 VVGQPDARLSEV

-538 QSQQVIAHCKGKI
+538 QAQQVIAHCKGKI
-551 ASFKIPVECCFVE
+551 ASFKIPVECYFVE

-584 AMLSNQNE
+584 AMLGNQNK

>member
-1 MTRKYHCHERHGAIV
+1 MTAQLV
-16 TLNDMTEPLLY
+16 Y

-40 RWGKRHAFT
+40 RWGARHALT
-49 FEDMS
+49 FEDKS
-54 WSYQDA
+54 WSYQDV
-60 EHEVEQLARTL
+60 ETEVEQLAHAL

-82 ALWLT
+82 AIWLT

-116 DLAYTLK
+116 DLAFTLK

-149 GQMSVDAQGL
+149 GQVAVDAQGQVR
-159 LSSDAVPS
+159 SDAVPS
-167 LRQIVMMGDSA
+167 LKRVVMMGDSA
-178 IPGAMS
+178 IQGALG
-184 WEHFIGLAVLG
+184 WESFRDLG
-195 SLSLLDQSKTSN
+195 DLPRHDLQARNDQ
-207 RSNTSST
+207 RY
-214 SNQRS
+214 QS
-219 HEDSRGQQFAA
+219 HQESHILNSCSAMA
-230 VKPKPTDTALIVY
+230 PKPTDTALIVY

-269 AMQLQASDIQLTYL
+269 AMQLQASDVQLTYL

-302 GAQVIMNGFQV
+302 GAQVIMSGFQV

-320 AKHRVTVVHGFDAHF
+320 AKYRVTVVHGFDAHF

-417 VINPDTQQPVATGE
+417 VINPNTQQAAATGE

-444 GYHSQ
+444 GYHNQ

-456 FDSQGWYKSGDAG
+456 FDSEGWYKSGDAG

-551 ASFKIPVECCFVE
+551 ASFKIPVECYFVE

-584 AMLSNQNE
+584 AMLSNQKE

>member
-1 MTRKYHCHERHGAIV
+1 MTAQLV
-16 TLNDMTEPLLY
+16 Y

-40 RWGKRHAFT
+40 RWGARHAFT
-49 FEDMS
+49 FEDKS
-54 WSYQDA
+54 WSYQDV
-60 EHEVEQLARTL
+60 ETEVEQLAHAL

-116 DLAYTLK
+116 DLAFTLK

-149 GQMSVDAQGL
+149 GQVAVDAQGQVR
-159 LSSDAVPS
+159 SEAVPS
-167 LRQIVMMGDSA
+167 LKRVVMMGDSA
-178 IPGAMS
+178 IPGALG
-184 WEHFIGLAVLG
+184 WESFRDLG
-195 SLSLLDQSKTSN
+195 DRPRHDSQAWNDQ
-207 RSNTSST
+207 RHP
-214 SNQRS
+214 S
-219 HEDSRGQQFAA
+219 HQESHILNSHAA
-230 VKPKPTDTALIVY
+230 MAPEPTDTALIVY

-302 GAQVIMNGFQV
+302 GAQVIMSGFQV
-313 DQALELI
+313 DQALDLI

-444 GYHSQ
+444 GYHNQ

-456 FDSQGWYKSGDAG
+456 FNKDGWYKSVDAG

-551 ASFKIPVECCFVE
+551 ASFKIPVECYFVE

>member
-1 MTRKYHCHERHGAIV
+1 MTA
-16 TLNDMTEPLLY
+16 PLIY
-27 CDLIGDLPALAAQ
+27 CDLIGDLPELAAQ
-40 RWGKRHAFT
+40 RWGARHAFT
-49 FEDMS
+49 FEDKS
-54 WSYQDA
+54 WSYL
-60 EHEVEQLARTL
+60 EVEQEVAELAHAL

-97 AVIRIGAVAV
+97 AVIKIGAVAV

-116 DLAYTLK
+116 DLAFTLK

-149 GQMSVDAQGL
+149 GQISVDAQDL

-167 LRQIVMMGDSA
+167 LKRIVMMGDSE
-178 IPGAMS
+178 IPGALR
-184 WEHFIGLAVLG
+184 WESFRELG
-195 SLSLLDQSKTSN
+195 EAYQDDSAARKDQREQSRQESQIQRT
-207 RSNTSST
+207 RSAMAS
-214 SNQRS
+214 
-219 HEDSRGQQFAA
+219 
-230 VKPKPTDTALIVY
+230 KPTDTALIVY

-254 LLSHNGMRLCFDRAE
+254 LLCHNGMRLCFDRAE

-302 GAQVIMNGFQV
+302 GAQVIMSGFQV

-320 AKHRVTVVHGFDAHF
+320 VKHRVTVVHGFDAHF

-444 GYHSQ
+444 GYHNQ
-449 PEATEQV
+449 PEATEEV
-456 FDSQGWYKSGDAG
+456 FDSEGWYKSGDAG

-513 VVGRPDARLSEV
+513 IVGKQDARLSEV

-530 VSAATGPK
+530 VSAASGPK
-538 QSQQVIAHCKGKI
+538 QAQHVVAHCKGKI
-551 ASFKIPVECCFVE
+551 ASFKIPVECYFVD

-584 AMLSNQNE
+584 AMLNNQNE

>member
-1 MTRKYHCHERHGAIV
+1 MTTQLV
-16 TLNDMTEPLLY
+16 Y

-40 RWGKRHAFT
+40 RWGARHALT
-49 FEDMS
+49 FEDKS
-54 WSYQDA
+54 WSYQDV
-60 EHEVEQLARTL
+60 ETEVEQLAHAL

-87 NSAMLECLLF
+87 NSVMLECLLF

-116 DLAYTLK
+116 DLAFTLK
-123 NSGSVLLISAGKS
+123 NSGSVVLISAGKS

-149 GQMSVDAQGL
+149 GQVAVDAQGQVR
-159 LSSDAVPS
+159 SEAVPS
-167 LRQIVMMGDSA
+167 LKRVVMMGDSA
-178 IPGAMS
+178 IPGALG
-184 WEHFIGLAVLG
+184 WESFRDLG
-195 SLSLLDQSKTSN
+195 DLPRNDSQAWNDQ
-207 RSNTSST
+207 RH
-214 SNQRS
+214 QS
-219 HEDSRGQQFAA
+219 HQESHILNSHAA
-230 VKPKPTDTALIVY
+230 MAPEPTDTALIVY

-254 LLSHNGMRLCFDRAE
+254 LLSHNGMRLCFDRAV

-302 GAQVIMNGFQV
+302 GAQVIMSGFQV

-366 LAQAAQSKVCPTLSG
+366 LAKAAQTKVCPTLSG

-417 VINPDTQQPVATGE
+417 VINPDTQQSVATGE

-444 GYHSQ
+444 GYHNQ

-456 FDSQGWYKSGDAG
+456 FDKDGWYKSGDAG

-538 QSQQVIAHCKGKI
+538 QAQQVFAHCKGKI
-551 ASFKIPVECCFVE
+551 ASFKIPVECYFVE

-584 AMLSNQNE
+584 AMLSNHKE

>member
-1 MTRKYHCHERHGAIV
+1 MTAQLV
-16 TLNDMTEPLLY
+16 Y

-40 RWGKRHAFT
+40 RWGARHAFT
-49 FEDMS
+49 FEDKS
-54 WSYQDA
+54 WSYQDV
-60 EHEVEQLARTL
+60 ETEVEQLAHAL

-116 DLAYTLK
+116 DLAFTLK

-149 GQMSVDAQGL
+149 GQVAVDAQGQVR
-159 LSSDAVPS
+159 SEAVPS
-167 LRQIVMMGDSA
+167 LKRVVMMGDSA
-178 IPGAMS
+178 IPGALG
-184 WEHFIGLAVLG
+184 WESFRDLG
-195 SLSLLDQSKTSN
+195 DRPRHDSQAWNDQ
-207 RSNTSST
+207 RHP
-214 SNQRS
+214 S
-219 HEDSRGQQFAA
+219 HQESHILNSHAA
-230 VKPKPTDTALIVY
+230 MAPEPTDTALIVY

-302 GAQVIMNGFQV
+302 GAQVIMSGFQV
-313 DQALELI
+313 DQALDLI

-444 GYHSQ
+444 GYHNQ

-456 FDSQGWYKSGDAG
+456 FNKDGWYKSGDAG

-538 QSQQVIAHCKGKI
+538 QSQQVIAQCKGKI
-551 ASFKIPVECCFVE
+551 ASFKIPVECYFVE

-584 AMLSNQNE
+584 AMLSNQKE

>member
-1 MTRKYHCHERHGAIV
+1 MKT
-16 TLNDMTEPLLY
+16 PLVY
-27 CDLIGDLPALAAQ
+27 CDLIGDLPALAAR
-40 RWGKRHAFT
+40 RWGTRHAFT
-49 FEDMS
+49 FEDKS
-54 WSYQDA
+54 WNYQDVDR
-60 EHEVEQLARTL
+60 EVAQLSRAL
-71 QALGVKKGDRV
+71 QALGVKKGDCV

-97 AVIRIGAVAV
+97 AVIKIGAVAV

-116 DLAYTLK
+116 DLAFTLK

-149 GQMSVDAQGL
+149 GHISTDAQGL
-159 LSSDAVPS
+159 LNSDAVPS
-167 LRQIVMMGDSA
+167 LKRVVMMGDSEL
-178 IPGAMS
+178 PGALC
-184 WEHFIGLAVLG
+184 WERFIKLG
-195 SLSLLDQSKTSN
+195 VSPN
-207 RSNTSST
+207 NTSST
-214 SNQRS
+214 SNQQS
-219 HEDSRGQQFAA
+219 HEDSGAQQFAA
-230 VKPKPTDTALIVY
+230 VTCQPTDTALIVY

-269 AMQLQASDIQLTYL
+269 AMQLQGSDIQLTYL

-302 GAQVIMNGFQV
+302 GAQIIMSGFQV
-313 DQALELI
+313 DHALELI

-366 LAQAAQSKVCPTLSG
+366 LAQTAQSKVCPTLSG

-393 TPQDANLEQRC
+393 TPQDATLEQRC

-417 VINPDTQQPVATGE
+417 VINPDTQRLAAIGE

-444 GYHSQ
+444 GYHNQ

-456 FDSQGWYKSGDAG
+456 FDSDGWYKSGDAG
-469 ILRADGHVRF
+469 VLRADGHVRF

-513 VVGRPDARLSEV
+513 IVGKQDARLSEV

-530 VSAATGPK
+530 VSAASGPK
-538 QSQQVIAHCKGKI
+538 QAQQVIAHCKGKI
-551 ASFKIPVECCFVE
+551 ASFKIPVECYFVD

>member
-1 MTRKYHCHERHGAIV
+1 MKT
-16 TLNDMTEPLLY
+16 PLVY

-40 RWGKRHAFT
+40 RWGTRHAFT
-49 FEDMS
+49 FEDKS
-54 WSYQDA
+54 WNYQDVDR
-60 EHEVEQLARTL
+60 EVAQLSRAL
-71 QALGVKKGDRV
+71 QALGVKKGDCV

-97 AVIRIGAVAV
+97 AVIKIGAVAV

-116 DLAYTLK
+116 DLAFTLK

-149 GQMSVDAQGL
+149 GHISTDAQGL
-159 LSSDAVPS
+159 LNSDAVPS
-167 LRQIVMMGDSA
+167 LKRVVMMGDSEL
-178 IPGAMS
+178 PGALC
-184 WEHFIGLAVLG
+184 WERFIKLG
-195 SLSLLDQSKTSN
+195 VSPN
-207 RSNTSST
+207 NTSST
-214 SNQRS
+214 SNQQS
-219 HEDSRGQQFAA
+219 HEDSGAQQFAA
-230 VKPKPTDTALIVY
+230 VTCQPTDTALIVY

-269 AMQLQASDIQLTYL
+269 AMQLQGSDIQLTYL

-302 GAQVIMNGFQV
+302 GAQIIMSGFQV
-313 DQALELI
+313 DHALELI

-393 TPQDANLEQRC
+393 TPQDATLEQRC

-417 VINPDTQQPVATGE
+417 VINPDTQRLAAIGE

-444 GYHSQ
+444 GYHNQ

-456 FDSQGWYKSGDAG
+456 FDSDGWYKSGDAG
-469 ILRADGHVRF
+469 VLRADGHVRF

-499 EGLIATLPGVEYVA
+499 EGLIATLSGVEYVA
-513 VVGRPDARLSEV
+513 IVGKQDARLSEV

-530 VSAATGPK
+530 VSAASGPK
-538 QSQQVIAHCKGKI
+538 QAQQVIAHCKGKI
-551 ASFKIPVECCFVE
+551 ASFKIPVECYFVD

>member
-1 MTRKYHCHERHGAIV
+1 MT
-16 TLNDMTEPLLY
+16 TPLVY

-40 RWGKRHAFT
+40 RWGARHAFT
-49 FEDMS
+49 FEDKS
-54 WSYQDA
+54 WSYQ
-60 EHEVEQLARTL
+60 EVEQEVDQLARAL
-71 QALGVKKGDRV
+71 QVLGVKPGDRV

-87 NSAMLECLLF
+87 NSASLECLLF
-97 AVIRIGAVAV
+97 AVIKIGAVAV

-149 GQMSVDAQGL
+149 GQISIDAQGL
-159 LSSDAVPS
+159 LRSEAVPS
-167 LRQIVMMGDSA
+167 LKRVVMMGDSE
-178 IPGAMS
+178 IPGALQ
-184 WEHFIGLAVLG
+184 WECFRDLG
-195 SLSLLDQSKTSN
+195 EQHDNDAQAQRDQSRQEPRAK
-207 RSNTSST
+207 
-214 SNQRS
+214 QV
-219 HEDSRGQQFAA
+219 HPAIA
-230 VKPKPTDTALIVY
+230 PKPTDTALIVY

-302 GAQVIMNGFQV
+302 GAQVIMSGFQV

-320 AKHRVTVVHGFDAHF
+320 VKHRVTVVHGFDAHF

-404 AASGYPLPGVELR
+404 AASGSPLPGVELR

-444 GYHSQ
+444 GYHNQ

-456 FDSQGWYKSGDAG
+456 FDKDGWYKSGDAG

-513 VVGRPDARLSEV
+513 VVGQPDARLSEV

-530 VSAATGPK
+530 VSAASGPK
-538 QSQQVIAHCKGKI
+538 QAQQVIAHCKGKI
-551 ASFKIPVECCFVE
+551 ASFKIPVECYFVD

-571 GKIQKEVLRTRLR
+571 GKIQKELLRTRLR

>member
-1 MTRKYHCHERHGAIV
+1 MKSQLVC
-16 TLNDMTEPLLY
+16 

-40 RWGKRHAFT
+40 RWGASHAFT
-49 FEDMS
+49 FEDKS
-54 WSYQDA
+54 WSYQDV
-60 EHEVEQLARTL
+60 EKEVEQLARAL
-71 QALGVKKGDRV
+71 QVLGVKQGDRV

-87 NSAMLECLLF
+87 NSAALECLLF
-97 AVIRIGAVAV
+97 AVINIGAVAV

-116 DLAYTLK
+116 DLAFTLK

-149 GQMSVDAQGL
+149 GQMSTDAQGL

-167 LRQIVMMGDSA
+167 LKRVVMMGDSA
-178 IPGAMS
+178 IPG
-184 WEHFIGLAVLG
+184 VLG
-195 SLSLLDQSKTSN
+195 WESFRDLGDVRRHDSQARNDQRHQSREESHILN
-207 RSNTSST
+207 SRSA
-214 SNQRS
+214 R
-219 HEDSRGQQFAA
+219 APA
-230 VKPKPTDTALIVY
+230 PTDTALIVY

-269 AMQLQASDIQLTYL
+269 AMELQASDVQLTYL

-302 GAQVIMNGFQV
+302 GAQVIMSGFQV
-313 DQALELI
+313 DLALELI

-342 AKKPSDISSLRFGT
+342 AKKPADISSLRFGT

-366 LAQAAQSKVCPTLSG
+366 LAQAAQTKVCPTLSG

-417 VINPDTQQPVATGE
+417 VINPNTQQPAATGE

-444 GYHSQ
+444 GYHNQ

-456 FDSQGWYKSGDAG
+456 FDSEGWYKSGDAG

-513 VVGRPDARLSEV
+513 VVGQPDARLSEV

-538 QSQQVIAHCKGKI
+538 QAQQVVAHCKGKI
-551 ASFKIPVECCFVE
+551 ASFKIPVDCYFVE

-584 AMLSNQNE
+584 AMLSN
-592 G
+592 